1 VTRRSLGGVL
11 LVGVAGSLLAGLL
24 VVSPAR
30 PAAGAVHRAVVV
42 GDPSALVN
50 PIDGTGAGSTN
61 PGAIGEFPGADLPF
75 GMMQWSPDTTPN
87 QAMAGSGYSYADS
100 AISGF
105 SLTNLSGVG
114 CAAYGDV
121 PILPTVGPIGA
132 TPETATAPF
141 SHASEQA
148 APGRYRVTLGAP
160 AVTTQLAVTT
170 RTGISAMTFPRST
183 QSNVL
188 FKVAGSA
195 NPVTASSVSVVGHD
209 RITGQVTSGQFC
221 GTGTNY
227 TVYFSARFSR
237 PFSSAGSW
245 SGSTVTP
252 GSTTCS
258 GAACGAYVT
267 FNTETQPRVLMKV
280 GLSFVSVAN
289 ATANVAA
296 EDPGWSLARV
306 QAAATSRWNS
316 LLGRIGVG
324 GGPRSQQETF
334 YTALY
339 HSLLFPSV
347 VSDANGQYTGDD
359 GKVHTS
365 STREQYANFSEWDI
379 YRSQIELVALLARHQ
394 AGDMMQSLVNDS
406 QQGGWL
412 PKFAI
417 ADGDALQMNGDSADP
432 IIAAAYA
439 FGVHDFDV
447 PAALRAMVKGATQN
461 ESGHG
466 LQIERQY
473 LSQYLAQHYV
483 NAGSL
488 DLYSDD
494 YSIGGSVTLEY
505 AIDDFSI
512 AQVAA
517 ALGRHSLAATMN
529 QRAHNWQYL
538 FNPSTGYVEARNDDG
553 AFPPGPAFQTS
564 LLEPGGELGF
574 EEGNAVQYTWSVPQ
588 DLAGLGNLMGGS
600 AAAVAKLNTYFTQ
613 LNATRN
619 APYDWAGNEPNLW
632 TPWEYDYFGAPAQTQ
647 KVVRQI
653 VTTLYANAPVN
664 EPGNDDLGAIS
675 SWYVWAAIGLYP
687 VTPGTANLA
696 LSSPLFPRVALT
708 LPDGRRIVMA
718 APAASATTPY
728 IHSLTVSGVAAPTAA
743 PACSTG
749 AAQGGRGS
757 AWNRPWLPASVISS
771 GGTLTYGLSARPD
784 PSWGSSPSAV
794 PPSFGAGRL
803 PVVGFTTPGGTV
815 SVPAGQT
822 MTVQLGLQP
831 AQVGQATVQW
841 SARGTGL
848 MTSPSDGAFAVHA
861 VTTPAPGGAAGCT
874 LTAPAPQTITII
886 SSTVPG
892 TYVLDVALKTST
904 GQALPP
910 VVLDVNVTG

>member
-1 VTRRSLGGVL
+1 MSL
-11 LVGVAGSLLAGLL
+11 VAAAA
-24 VVSPAR
+24 VVAPAVA
-30 PAAGAVHRAVVV
+30 AAGAERV
-42 GDPSALVN
+42 GTTVSNPSSLVD
-50 PIDGTGAGSTN
+50 PIDGTGAGAVN

-75 GMMQWSPDTTPN
+75 GMIQWSPQTTPN
-87 QAMAGSGYSYADS
+87 VAMAGGGYSYADS

-114 CAAYGDV
+114 CPSYGDV
-121 PILPTVGPIGA
+121 PILPTVGPIG
-132 TPETATAPF
+132 TNPESTTASFAH
-141 SHASEQA
+141 SSEHA
-148 APGRYRVTLGAP
+148 APGRYQVSLGSP
-160 AVTTQLAVTT
+160 QVTTQLAVTD
-170 RTGISAMTFPRST
+170 RTGLSTMTFPPT
-183 QSNVL
+183 AAANLL

-195 NPVTASSVSVVGHD
+195 NPVSAATVQLVGHD

-227 TVYFSARFSR
+227 TLYFSAQFSR
-237 PFSSAGSW
+237 PFTAAGSW
-245 SGSTVTP
+245 NGAAVTP
-252 GSTTCS
+252 GASSCD

-267 FNTETQPRVLMKV
+267 FNTEQQHTVLMKV
-280 GLSFVSVAN
+280 GISFVSVAN
-289 ATANVAA
+289 AAANIRA
-296 EDPGWSLARV
+296 EDPGWSLPRV
-306 QAAATSRWNS
+306 EAAGTRQWNS

-324 GGPRSQQETF
+324 GGPRSKEETF

-339 HSLLFPSV
+339 HSMLFPSV

-365 STREQYANFSEWDI
+365 TRREQYANFSEWDI
-379 YRSQIELVALLARHQ
+379 YRSQIELVSLLARHQ
-394 AGDMMQSLVNDS
+394 AGDMMQSLVNDA

-439 FGVHDFDV
+439 FGVRNFDV
-447 PAALRAMVKGATQN
+447 QGALKAMVKGATEN
-461 ESGHG
+461 ETGHG

-512 AQVAA
+512 AQVAG
-517 ALGRHSLAATMN
+517 ALGQRALAATMN

-538 FNPSTGYVEARNDDG
+538 FNPSTGYIEARNNDG

-588 DLAGLGNLMGGS
+588 DLAALGNLMGGNAS
-600 AAAVAKLNTYFTQ
+600 AVAKLNTYFTQ

-696 LSSPLFPRVALT
+696 LSSPLFPHVVLT
-708 LPDGRRIVMA
+708 LPDGHRITMQ
-718 APAASATTPY
+718 APAAAATTPY
-728 IHSLTVSGVAAPTAA
+728 IHSLKVSGVAAPAAA
-743 PACSTG
+743 PSCSTSAKGGGTG
-749 AAQGGRGS
+749 AN
-757 AWNRPWLPASVISS
+757 WNRPWLPASVVTT
-771 GGTLTYGLSARPD
+771 GATLTYGLSSVPD
-784 PSWGSSPSAV
+784 ASWGSSPSAA
-794 PPSFGAGRL
+794 PPSFAAGRL
-803 PVVGFTTPGGTV
+803 PVVGYTTPGGSV

-822 MTVQLGLQP
+822 MTVQLGVQP
-831 AQVGQATVQW
+831 AGVGSSTVQW
-841 SARGTGL
+841 SAKGTGL
-848 MTSPSDGAFAVHA
+848 MTSPAAGAFPVHA
-861 VTTPAPGGAAGCT
+861 VATPAPGGKPGCA
-874 LTAPAPQTITII
+874 LTAPATQTITIV
-886 SSTVPG
+886 SSTIPG
-892 TYVLDVALKTST
+892 TYVLDIDLKTST
-904 GQALPP
+904 GQALPT
-910 VVLDVNVTG
+910 VVLDVDVTG

>member
-1 VTRRSLGGVL
+1 MRRKAARAVASGLAFVSLIAAAAVMAP
-11 LVGVAGSLLAGLL
+11 AG
-24 VVSPAR
+24 
-30 PAAGAVHRAVVV
+30 PAAGAERVSSTV
-42 GDPSALVN
+42 GDPSSLVN
-50 PIDGTGAGSTN
+50 PIDGTGAGAAN

-75 GMMQWSPDTTPN
+75 GMIQWSPQTTPN
-87 QAMAGSGYSYADS
+87 VAMAGGGYSYADS

-114 CAAYGDV
+114 CPAYGDV
-121 PILPTVGPIGA
+121 PILPTVGPIGSNPAA
-132 TPETATAPF
+132 TTASFT
-141 SHASEQA
+141 HASEHA
-148 APGRYRVTLGAP
+148 VPGRYQVTLGSP
-160 AVTTQLAVTT
+160 QVTTQLAVTA
-170 RTGISAMTFPRST
+170 RTGLSSMTFPPT
-183 QSNVL
+183 TAANLL

-195 NPVTASSVSVVGHD
+195 NPVSATGVQLVG
-209 RITGQVTSGQFC
+209 RNGITGQVTSGQFC

-227 TVYFSARFSR
+227 TLYFSAQFSR
-237 PFSSAGSW
+237 PFTSAGSW
-245 SGSTVTP
+245 NGTAVTP
-252 GSTTCS
+252 GASSCH
-258 GAACGAYVT
+258 GMACGAYVT
-267 FNTETQPRVLMKV
+267 FNTEQQRTVLMKV
-280 GLSFVSVAN
+280 GISFVSVGN
-289 ATANVAA
+289 ATANIRA
-296 EDPGWSLARV
+296 EDPGWSLSRV
-306 QAAATSRWNS
+306 EDAATTRWNS

-324 GGPRSQQETF
+324 GGPRSREQTF

-347 VSDANGQYTGDD
+347 VSDANGQYSGDD

-365 STREQYANFSEWDI
+365 TRREQYANFSEWDI
-379 YRSQIELVALLARHQ
+379 YRSQIELVSLLARHQ
-394 AGDMMQSLVNDS
+394 AGDMMQSLVNDA

-439 FGVHDFDV
+439 FGVRDFDV
-447 PAALRAMVKGATQN
+447 QAALTAMVKGATEN

-473 LSQYLAQHYV
+473 LSQYLSQHYV

-512 AQVAA
+512 AQVAG
-517 ALGRHSLAATMN
+517 ALGQQTLAATMN

-538 FNPSTGYVEARNDDG
+538 FNPSTGYIEARNADG
-553 AFPPGPAFQTS
+553 AFPAGPAFQTS

-588 DLAGLGNLMGGS
+588 DLAGLGNLMGGN
-600 AAAVAKLNTYFTQ
+600 AQAVTKLNTYFTQ

-696 LSSPLFPRVALT
+696 LSSPLFPHVVLT
-708 LPDGRRIVMA
+708 LPDGHRIVMG

-728 IHSLTVSGVAAPTAA
+728 IHSLTVSGVAPPRAA
-743 PACSTG
+743 PACSTSV
-749 AAQGGRGS
+749 ALGGRCS
-757 AWNRPWLPASVISS
+757 VWNRPWLPASVVTT
-771 GGTLTYGLSARPD
+771 GATLNYGLSSVPD
-784 PSWGSSPSAV
+784 ASWGSSPSAV

-803 PVVGFTTPGGTV
+803 PAVGYTTPGGSV
-815 SVPAGQT
+815 SVPPGQT
-822 MTVQLGLQP
+822 MTVQLGVQP
-831 AQVGQATVQW
+831 AQAGNATVQW

-848 MTSPSDGAFAVHA
+848 MTSPAGGAFSVHA
-861 VTTPAPGGAAGCT
+861 VTTPAPAGAPGCA

-886 SSTVPG
+886 TSTVPG
-892 TYVLDVALKTST
+892 TYVLDIDLKAST

-910 VVLDVNVTG
+910 VVLDVVVTG